1 MLKSRLSMTPFD
13 TYKIY
18 LAMKSHFTREKYDY
32 FQYGGKTN
40 ASLDSFYKRKDRYFF
55 EKTSRKYP
63 DEEVKQFFVANF
75 VESTD
80 PQSLWIGTIARTG
93 DTTYSAWQKRQ
104 QSLYYKF
111 TQEIDEL
118 CKVPFA
124 EWFTGKG
131 HPHILQCHLRDELS
145 IENMIIL
152 DKVFGYKKNFDKTLT
167 DPVWEKISMKMHKYS
182 PFLNI
187 DILKY
192 KTYLKEQLYE

>member
-1 MLKSRLSMTPFD
+1 
-13 TYKIY
+13 
-18 LAMKSHFTREKYDY
+18 MKSHFTREKYDY

-40 ASLDSFYKRKDRYFF
+40 ASIDSFYKRKDRYFF

-93 DTTYSAWQKRQ
+93 DANYSAWQKRQ

-131 HPHILQCHLRDELS
+131 HPHILKCHLRDELS

-187 DILKY
+187 DVFKY

>member
-1 MLKSRLSMTPFD
+1 
-13 TYKIY
+13 
-18 LAMKSHFTREKYDY
+18 MKSHFTREKYDY

-40 ASLDSFYKRKDRYFF
+40 ASIDSFYKRKDRYFF

-93 DTTYSAWQKRQ
+93 DANYFAWQKRQ

-124 EWFTGKG
+124 EWFVGKG
-131 HPHILQCHLRDELS
+131 HPHILKCHLRHELS

-152 DKVFGYKKNFDKTLT
+152 DKIFGYKKNFDKVLT
-167 DPVWEKISMKMHKYS
+167 DPVWEKISMKMKKYS

-187 DILKY
+187 DVFKY

>member
-1 MLKSRLSMTPFD
+1 
-13 TYKIY
+13 
-18 LAMKSHFTREKYDY
+18 MKSHFTREKYDY

-40 ASLDSFYKRKDRYFF
+40 ASIDSFYKRKDRYFF

-104 QSLYYKF
+104 QSLFYKF
-111 TQEIDEL
+111 KQQSDEMMDEYDYEE
-118 CKVPFA
+118 FFDA
-124 EWFTGKG
+124 SKG
-131 HPHILQCHLRDELS
+131 HPPVLKEHLAGRISVEEMCIYEKL
-145 IENMIIL
+145 
-152 DKVFGYKKNFDKTLT
+152 FGYCKDYDKQLD
-167 DPVWEKISMKMHKYS
+167 DPVWRTVGLKIRKYL

-187 DILKY
+187 DKKKY
-192 KTYLKEQLYE
+192 RSYLMSRIKEKDE